1 MQVLST
7 LLYFIVT
14 IGILV
19 LVHELGHFLAA
30 KLFKMRVD
38 RFSIGFPPRAF
49 GKQIGETDYCVSWLP
64 IGGYVKIAGM
74 IDESFDTDFLNR
86 APEPWEY
93 RAKPIWQRM
102 IVISA
107 GVIMNFL
114 LALLIFAGM
123 NYSRGTILR
132 ETTTVGYVI
141 DGSPAAH
148 AGFQVGDRVTTV
160 NTKPVSD
167 WDGMIEQVYAGLI
180 TGDVTWSVVR
190 AGTPVQLTM
199 AHNAIPDPT
208 QAPIGIVAEK
218 TEIVISTVEPG
229 KPADKLGL
237 KPNDVLLAMSGTPVR
252 YDLQVRELVHAR
264 AGQNLDI
271 EWRRDGAIMRGTAVP
286 TVDGKIGISFLAE
299 FNGPVQRVRYGVF
312 QSIGRSNRSR
322 ELYRTLPPTN
332 LADRRRQDC
341 IFTICRW
348 ADKDRPDGFAKC
360 REWILELH
368 WFCVHTQHQ
377 PGGSEYSSASS
388 TRRRAS
394 ALPDLGGDLP
404 PRDTRQSETCRST
417 CRRVSPSCI
426 HGFRA
431 LQRYR
436 AFLICFSTTAKG
448 IPQ

>member
-1 MQVLST
+1 
-7 LLYFIVT
+7 
-14 IGILV
+14 
-19 LVHELGHFLAA
+19 
-30 KLFKMRVD
+30 
-38 RFSIGFPPRAF
+38 
-49 GKQIGETDYCVSWLP
+49 
-64 IGGYVKIAGM
+64 
-74 IDESFDTDFLNR
+74 
-86 APEPWEY
+86 
-93 RAKPIWQRM
+93 
-102 IVISA
+102 
-107 GVIMNFL
+107 MNFL

-312 QSIGRSNRSR
+312 QSIGHGAIDLVNFTGLFLQQIWQIVVGKIAFSQSVGGPIKIAQMASQSAESGFLNFIGFVSI
-322 ELYRTLPPTN
+322 LSISLAVLNILPLPA
-332 LADRRRQDC
+332 L
-341 IFTICRW
+341 
-348 ADKDRPDGFAKC
+348 DGGHLLFL
-360 REWILELH
+360 ILEAIFRREIPVKVKLAVQRAGV
-368 WFCVHTQHQ
+368 FLLLAFMAFVLYNDIVH
-377 PGGSEYSSASS
+377 
-388 TRRRAS
+388 
-394 ALPDLGGDLP
+394 
-404 PRDTRQSETCRST
+404 
-417 CRRVSPSCI
+417 
-426 HGFRA
+426 F
-431 LQRYR
+431 
-436 AFLICFSTTAKG
+436 
-448 IPQ
+448 